1 MKQYISLM
9 MVAARSR
16 LWQVL
21 LITAGACTAE
31 VLLFRSRV
39 AVLTTENWTSLYNL
53 LRQSRFP
60 LVFTAG
66 LMLVCLSLA
75 SFGMEWGGSKL
86 GYTLRRLPCGEEK
99 ATLVFALHHFFCLLI
114 YWGGQVAVVW
124 YMAGLYT
131 NMGLTAIP
139 PIDTYSPLLLFYE
152 CEYLH
157 GLLPVEDWPIYIRNV
172 AMLATLAMVAATCS
186 YHWRRGNKPFTILP
200 LSVFAGLTFPANTG
214 TFGLPGPGNSFPAS
228 LPGLQVQSDVD
239 IIASG
244 LLYLA
249 LFLLSF
255 GVATYNL
262 LGRARYVDT

>member
-31 VLLFRSRV
+31 LLLFRPL
-39 AVLTTENWTSLYNL
+39 AAALTTESWCSLSTL
-53 LRQSRFP
+53 LQQSRFP

-75 SFGMEWGGSKL
+75 SFGMERGGSKL

-114 YWGGQVAVVW
+114 YWGGQVLTVW

-131 NMGLTAIP
+131 NTGLTADP
-139 PIDTYSPLLLFYE
+139 YMGAYSPLLLFYE

-172 AMLATLAMVAATCS
+172 VMLAALAMAAATCS
-186 YHWRRGNKPFTILP
+186 YHWRRGNKPFTVLP
-200 LSVFAGLTFPANTG
+200 LSVFAGLSFPADAG
-214 TFGLPGPGNSFPAS
+214 IFGLPGPGSDFVAS
-228 LPGLQVQSDVD
+228 LPTLYAEIPDD
-239 IIASG
+239 IMT
-244 LLYLA
+244 A
-249 LFLLSF
+249 LFHLCIFVTALI
-255 GVATYNL
+255 VVTYNL
-262 LGRARYVDT
+262 FGRARYVDT